1 MAKAPRGERLIL
13 TLTGR
18 RNAGKSSLINAL
30 VGQEIAI
37 VSDTPG
43 TTTDPVPKSYELLP
57 LGPVTFYDTAG
68 IDDVGE
74 LGAKRIQRTRRTLF
88 RTDIAL
94 MVVSDEGLQD
104 ADRAL
109 IEEIKQLEIPFILV
123 FNKTDI
129 AEPREAD
136 IAYASRH
143 NLHTCQVSAKHAQG
157 ITELKEMLVA
167 LAPDFLKQEKVLA
180 GDLIYP
186 GDVVLLIA
194 PIDLA
199 APKGRLILPQ
209 VQVLREILDNDALG
223 MIVKEREIEAAFE
236 RLGRH
241 PDLVITDSQVV
252 LKVAGDVPPEVKMT
266 TFSILFARHK
276 GDLDLLVQG
285 ANKLDELQ
293 NGDKVLIAETCS
305 HNAQCDDIGRVKIPR
320 WLTQYTG
327 KQLDYEFV
335 GGQDFPDDLEK
346 FDLIIH
352 CGGCMINPTT
362 MMRRITEAHRRG
374 VAITNYGV
382 AISKLQGVLERAL
395 EPFDMD

>member
-266 TFSILFARHK
+266 TFSILFARYK